1 MLICKYLCETLI
13 WSPQSKS
20 PGKWK
25 GRNEQTMWHKQQINI
40 WETVN
45 IISHQKRQTT
55 ICLNAVRMESRRERT
70 RAFFP
75 SCSGLWS
82 KFIPWLAL
90 EPTSSRF
97 CIYWRAAETSSIM
110 DWRTVG
116 SLNLPFIGIHC
127 FINWISASGERP
139 ASRLSLHPYHPLD
152 SVPPRL
158 TLPPNIHLNILLMT
172 SPPLQAQETT

>member
-1 MLICKYLCETLI
+1 MRH
-13 WSPQSKS
+13 WSEVLRVKI
-20 PGKWK
+20 PGKWI

-40 WETVN
+40 WEIVN
-45 IISHQKRQTT
+45 IISHQKRQMTMSQWRQ
-55 ICLNAVRMESRRERT
+55 NGVMNRT
-70 RAFFP
+70 NKGFFFFP

-110 DWRTVG
+110 DWRTTG

-127 FINWISASGERP
+127 GINWTSASGERP
-139 ASRLSLHPYHPLD
+139 ASRLSLHPYHPLN
-152 SVPPRL
+152 SVPPRP
-158 TLPPNIHLNILLMT
+158 TLLPNLMHLNILPMT